1 LDEPH
6 VIAYKN
12 EKLPLSE
19 CKNSLT
25 RIPIRFGEESL
36 GEKLQ
41 PYSSRKSVM
50 VVVEGVIMYLNEK
63 VMNDLLDTLISVFPK
78 HEIACDLMTKKFFEK
93 YSYKIHNEIRGIGA
107 TFTFILDDPKSIFL
121 NKGYQLE
128 DNVSNILKAID
139 LGLLK
144 IPRFILRWFMKP
156 LIEGY
161 AIYRFKKV

>member
-1 LDEPH
+1 
-6 VIAYKN
+6 
-12 EKLPLSE
+12 
-19 CKNSLT
+19 
-25 RIPIRFGEESL
+25 
-36 GEKLQ
+36 
-41 PYSSRKSVM
+41 
-50 VVVEGVIMYLNEK
+50 
-63 VMNDLLDTLISVFPK
+63 
-78 HEIACDLMTKKFFEK
+78 MTKKFFEK